1 MQDKAAYIKSMLS
14 TIAGRYDLLSFRQDT
29 AWRKFAISKCDIETG
44 SPALDAATGTIARA
58 DKIASLV

>member
-1 MQDKAAYIKSMLS
+1 MLS

-58 DKIASLV
+58 DKIPRLV